1 MDKKLLK
8 TREDFIEWKNYCKN
22 VAYDYVYFMAEEEDE
37 PKEYPCVMVYHD
49 EQCCEGSYRYDLYYH
64 FVYLSDFNL
73 NISTNKEVYQI
84 RLWCSEDNCEEFWFD
99 KELSG
104 IFFNKEDA
112 EKELAK
118 YEGMSIREIEKVCE
132 VVSVRGN
139 RPRIVAL

>member
-8 TREDFIEWKNYCKN
+8 TQEDFIEWKNYCKN

-73 NISTNKEVYQI
+73 NITTNKEVYQI
-84 RLWCSEDNCEEFWFD
+84 RLWCSDDCCEEFWFD
-99 KELSG
+99 KEISG
-104 IFFNKEDA
+104 IFFIKEDA

-118 YEGMSIREIEKVCE
+118 YKDMSSREIEKVCD
-132 VVSVRGN
+132 VVSVREN

>member
-1 MDKKLLK
+1 
-8 TREDFIEWKNYCKN
+8 
-22 VAYDYVYFMAEEEDE
+22 
-37 PKEYPCVMVYHD
+37 
-49 EQCCEGSYRYDLYYH
+49 
-64 FVYLSDFNL
+64 VYLSDFNL
-73 NISTNKEVYQI
+73 NTTTNKEVYQI

>member
-1 MDKKLLK
+1 MNKKLLR
-8 TREDFIEWKNYCKN
+8 TTGDFFEWKNYCKN
-22 VAYDYVYFMAEEEDE
+22 VAYDYVEFVAEEDEE

-49 EQCCEGSYRYDLYYH
+49 EPYCEGSYLYNLYYH

-73 NISTNKEVYQI
+73 NITTNKEVYQI

-104 IFFNKEDA
+104 IFFNKDDA

>member
-1 MDKKLLK
+1 MDKKLLR
-8 TREDFIEWKNYCKN
+8 TTGDFFEWKNYCKN
-22 VAYDYVYFMAEEEDE
+22 VAYDYVEFVAEEDEE

-49 EQCCEGSYRYDLYYH
+49 EPYCEGSYLHNLYYH

-73 NISTNKEVYQI
+73 NITTNKEVYQI